1 MRAKNSGSRNIAG
14 TTSFVHAFNTENRRS
29 AMGYVID
36 PRKNWAMSEQLL
48 ASEADPRRQIILK
61 TLIAH
66 SKSECVADF
75 DALMATVS
83 PNAHYHS
90 YATDDVAMNE
100 AQSPKG
106 KDGVAAYYQGIVG
119 SGCHRI
125 EHDIE
130 RMSVGQDVITTEGVL
145 NMAYPGNV
153 LGMIGVE
160 VADKDALYLY
170 SSRLLI
176 VWEFDAEGLVLCED
190 SYAGPGEKFDGIAE
204 RAIAPDQ
211 IYVVSAEDVA

>member
-1 MRAKNSGSRNIAG
+1 MS
-14 TTSFVHAFNTENRRS
+14 
-29 AMGYVID
+29 YVID
-36 PRKNWAMSEQLL
+36 PRKNWQMPEQFL
-48 ASEADPRRQIILK
+48 ASESDPRRRQILQ
-61 TLIAH
+61 TLIDH
-66 SKSECVADF
+66 SKAECVADF

-90 YATDDVAMNE
+90 YATDDPAMNE

-130 RMSVGQDVITTEGVL
+130 RMSVGENVITTEGVL
-145 NMAYPGNV
+145 KMAYPGNV
-153 LGMIGVE
+153 LAMIGIDVP
-160 VADKDALYLY
+160 DKDALYLF

-176 VWEFDAEGLVLCED
+176 VWEFDAEGRVLCED
-190 SYAGPGEKFDGIAE
+190 SYAGPGDKFDGIAE
-204 RAIAPDQ
+204 RAIALDQ
-211 IYVVSAEDVA
+211 IYEVSAADVG

>member
-1 MRAKNSGSRNIAG
+1 MS
-14 TTSFVHAFNTENRRS
+14 
-29 AMGYVID
+29 YVID
-36 PRKNWAMSEQLL
+36 PRKNWAMAEELL
-48 ASEADPRRQIILK
+48 AVETDPRRQQILK

-83 PNAHYHS
+83 PNAQYHS
-90 YATDDVAMNE
+90 YATDDPAMNE

-119 SGCHRI
+119 SGCHRL

-130 RMSVGQDVITTEGVL
+130 RMSVGRDVVTTEGIL
-145 NMAYPGNV
+145 KMAYPGSV
-153 LGMIGVE
+153 LGMMGIV
-160 VADKDALYLY
+160 VPDNDALYLY

-176 VWEFDAEGLVLCED
+176 VWEFDTEGLVLCED
-190 SYAGPGEKFDGIAE
+190 SYAGPGDKFDGIAD
-204 RAIAPDQ
+204 RKIPLDQ
-211 IYVVSAEDVA
+211 IYTVSTKDVG